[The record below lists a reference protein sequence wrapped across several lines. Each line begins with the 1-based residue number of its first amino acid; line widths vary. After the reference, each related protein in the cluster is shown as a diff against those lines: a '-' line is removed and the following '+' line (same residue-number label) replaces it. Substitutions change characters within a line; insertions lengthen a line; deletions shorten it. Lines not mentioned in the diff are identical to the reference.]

1 MYWLREIDMSDTDIL
16 IIDDEPKIIKFVEA
30 SLSLAGYNILTAL
43 TGNEAKMMIGSSL
56 PDLII
61 LDLGLP
67 DIDGFQILEE
77 LRSYSTVPII
87 ILTARDNE
95 SDKVKGLELGADD
108 YLTKPFGTQELKA
121 RIEAVLRR
129 VRWSPQPSD
138 MIEFQR
144 YNLHV
149 DFQRRR
155 VTVSDEIVHLTP
167 TEYDLLRVLIQ
178 NSGHVLTHG
187 DLLSRVWGDE
197 YRNDLAILRVN
208 ISRLR
213 QKLEEDPR
221 QPRYIVTVPGVGYTL
236 PSD

>member
-1 MYWLREIDMSDTDIL
+1 MSDTDIL
-16 IIDDEPKIIKFVEA
+16 VVDDEPKIIKFVEA

-43 TGNEAKMMIGSSL
+43 TGNEAKMMLSGGL

-67 DIDGFQILEE
+67 DVDGFEILEE
-77 LRSYSTVPII
+77 LRAYSTVPII

-95 SDKVKGLELGADD
+95 SDKVRGLELGADD

-144 YNLHV
+144 YTLHV

>member
-1 MYWLREIDMSDTDIL
+1 MDETTIL
-16 IIDDEPKIIKFVEA
+16 IVDDEPKILRFVDT
-30 SLSLAGYNILTAL
+30 SLRLSGYEILTAE
-43 TGNEAKMMIGSSL
+43 TGQIALDIYEHDH

-67 DIDGFQILEE
+67 DIDGLVVLEKI
-77 LRSYSTVPII
+77 RQYSTVPVI
-87 ILTARDNE
+87 ILTARDDE
-95 SDKVKGLELGADD
+95 KDKVAGLELGADD

-138 MIEFQR
+138 LAEFVMLGLQ
-144 YNLHV
+144 V
-149 DFQRRR
+149 DFRRRR
-155 VTVSDEIVHLTP
+155 VTVNGEEVHLTP
-167 TEYDLLRVLIQ
+167 TEYGLLRVLIQ
-178 NSGHVLTHG
+178 NSGHVLSHG

-221 QPRYIVTVPGVGYTL
+221 EPRFIVTVPGVGYTL
-236 PSD
+236 PSE

>member
-1 MYWLREIDMSDTDIL
+1 MSDTDIL

>member
-1 MYWLREIDMSDTDIL
+1 MNTDIL

-43 TGNEAKMMIGSSL
+43 TGNEAKIMIGSSL

-67 DIDGFQILEE
+67 DVDGFEILEE

-95 SDKVKGLELGADD
+95 SDKVRGLELGADD

-144 YNLHV
+144 YNLFV

>member
-1 MYWLREIDMSDTDIL
+1 MSDTDIL

-30 SLSLAGYNILTAL
+30 SLSLAGFNILTAL
-43 TGNEAKMMIGSSL
+43 TGNEAKMIISSGL
-56 PDLII
+56 PDIII

-67 DIDGFQILEE
+67 DIDGFEILEE

-95 SDKVKGLELGADD
+95 SDKVRGLELGADD

-144 YNLHV
+144 YNLHI

-155 VTVSDEIVHLTP
+155 VTVADEIIHLTP

>member
-1 MYWLREIDMSDTDIL
+1 MSDTDIL

-43 TGNEAKMMIGSSL
+43 TGNEAKMVISSSL

-67 DIDGFQILEE
+67 DVDGFQILEE

-144 YNLHV
+144 YSLHV

-155 VTVSDEIVHLTP
+155 VTVNDEIVHLTP